1 MYLPI
6 VDSDRPRKRNKVIY
20 VVSDS
25 TGETAERV
33 TRATLLQ
40 FPDADVRLKLERR
53 VRDRRGLTAVLQKA
67 AAAEAMVVFTLVRPE
82 LRDHFNEEASRLNVL
97 HVDVIGSLIHQIG
110 HHLQADPVNIPSA
123 ELPLSPEYFRRVE
136 AIEFAVKSDDG
147 KEPRNLHKADLVLC
161 GVSRTSKTPLS
172 TYLAGRGLKIA
183 NVPLVLGVNPPR
195 ELLELP
201 GYRVI
206 GLTIDVDQLL
216 DIRKHRL
223 QQLGMPSDANY
234 GLRDHVKAELEYA
247 HSIFRNNPEWMV
259 VDVTNCAIEET
270 ATIIL
275 EALKDRDELK
285 GLTSPPPKSD

>member
-1 MYLPI
+1 M
-6 VDSDRPRKRNKVIY
+6 DAKVIY

-40 FPDADVRLKLERR
+40 FPEHSIRLKLERR
-53 VRDRRGLTAVLQKA
+53 VRDRRGLSVILESA
-67 AAAEAMVVFTLVRPE
+67 AAQGAMVVFTLVRPE
-82 LRDHFNEEASRLNVL
+82 LRDHFNEEATKLGVR
-97 HVDVIGSLIHQIG
+97 HVDVIGSLISQVAHY
-110 HHLQADPVNIPSA
+110 LDADPVNIPTA
-123 ELPLSPEYFRRVE
+123 EMPLSEEYFRRVE

-147 KEPRNLHKADLVLC
+147 KEPRNLRKADLVLV

-183 NVPLVLGVNPPR
+183 NVPLVLGVDPPS
-195 ELLELP
+195 ELYELP
-201 GYRVI
+201 GYRVV
-206 GLTIDVDQLL
+206 GLTVDIDQLM
-216 DIRKHRL
+216 DIRGQRL
-223 QQLGMPSDANY
+223 QQLGMPPDANY

-247 HSIFRNNPEWMV
+247 HAIFREHSEWMV

-275 EALKDRDELK
+275 EALKEREELS
-285 GLTSPPPKSD
+285 GLTSPAPRVL

>member
-1 MYLPI
+1 M
-6 VDSDRPRKRNKVIY
+6 DAKVIY

-40 FPDADVRLKLERR
+40 FPDQNVKLKIERR
-53 VRDRRGLTAVLQKA
+53 LRDRRGLTAILQQA

-82 LRDHFNEEASRLNVL
+82 LRDHFNEEATKLGVS
-97 HVDVIGSLIHQIG
+97 HVDVIGSLLMQVAQ
-110 HHLQADPVNIPSA
+110 HLGADPVNIPSA
-123 ELPLSPEYFRRVE
+123 ELPLSAEYFRRVE

-147 KEPRNLHKADLVLC
+147 KEPRNLHKADLILC

-172 TYLAGRGLKIA
+172 TYLAGRGLRVA
-183 NVPLVLGVNPPR
+183 NVPLVLGVEPPR

-223 QQLGMPSDANY
+223 QQLGMPPDANY

-247 HSIFRNNPEWMV
+247 HNIFRTNADWMV

-275 EALKDRDELK
+275 EALKERDELRH
-285 GLTSPPPKSD
+285 LTSPPPKS

>member
-1 MYLPI
+1 M
-6 VDSDRPRKRNKVIY
+6 DAKVIY

-40 FPDADVRLKLERR
+40 FPEHSIRLKLERR
-53 VRDRRGLTAVLQKA
+53 VRDRRGLTAILENA
-67 AAAEAMVVFTLVRPE
+67 AAQEAMVVFTLVRPE
-82 LRDHFNEEASRLNVL
+82 LRDHFNEEATKLGVRL
-97 HVDVIGSLIHQIG
+97 VDVIGSLISQVAHY
-110 HHLQADPVNIPSA
+110 LEADPINIPTA
-123 ELPLSPEYFRRVE
+123 EMPLSQEYFRRVE

-147 KEPRNLHKADLVLC
+147 KEPRNLHKADLVLV

-183 NVPLVLGVNPPR
+183 NVPLVLGVDPPS
-195 ELLELP
+195 ELYELP
-201 GYRVI
+201 GYRVV
-206 GLTIDVDQLL
+206 GLTVDVDQLM
-216 DIRKHRL
+216 DIRGQRL

-234 GLRDHVKAELEYA
+234 GLREHVKAELEYA
-247 HSIFRNNPEWMV
+247 HEIFREHSDWMV

-275 EALKDRDELK
+275 EALKEREELQ
-285 GLTSPPPKSD
+285 GLTSPAPRVL

>member
-1 MYLPI
+1 M
-6 VDSDRPRKRNKVIY
+6 DAKVIY

-40 FPDADVRLKLERR
+40 FPEHSIRLKLERR
-53 VRDRRGLTAVLQKA
+53 VRDRRGLTTILENA
-67 AAAEAMVVFTLVRPE
+67 AAQGAMVVFTLVRPE
-82 LRDHFNEEASRLNVL
+82 LRDHFNEEATKLGVR
-97 HVDVIGSLIHQIG
+97 HVDVIGSLISQVAHY
-110 HHLQADPVNIPSA
+110 LEADPINIPTA
-123 ELPLSPEYFRRVE
+123 EMPLSQEYFRRVE

-147 KEPRNLHKADLVLC
+147 KEPRNLRKADLVLV

-183 NVPLVLGVNPPR
+183 NVPLVLGVDPPS
-195 ELLELP
+195 ELYELP
-201 GYRVI
+201 GYRVV
-206 GLTIDVDQLL
+206 GLTVDVDQLM
-216 DIRKHRL
+216 DIRGQRL

-247 HSIFRNNPEWMV
+247 HEIFREHSEWMV

-275 EALKDRDELK
+275 EALKEREELQ
-285 GLTSPPPKSD
+285 GLTSPAPRVL

>member
-1 MYLPI
+1 M
-6 VDSDRPRKRNKVIY
+6 DAKVIY

-40 FPDADVRLKLERR
+40 FPEERVRLKIERR
-53 VRDRRGLTAVLQKA
+53 LRDRRALTAILQQA
-67 AAAEAMVVFTLVRPE
+67 AAAQAMVVFTLVRPE
-82 LRDHFNEEASRLNVL
+82 LRDHFNEEADRLGVS
-97 HVDVIGSLIHQIG
+97 HVDVIGSLLIQIAR
-110 HHLQADPVNIPSA
+110 HLGADPVNIPSA
-123 ELPLSPEYFRRVE
+123 ELPLSAEYFRRVE

-147 KEPRNLHKADLVLC
+147 KEPRNLDKADLVLC

-172 TYLAGRGLKIA
+172 TYLAGRGLKVA
-183 NVPLVLGVNPPR
+183 NVPLVLDVDPPR

-223 QQLGMPSDANY
+223 QQLGMPPDANY

-247 HSIFRNNPEWMV
+247 HKIFRDHPEWMV

-275 EALKDRDELK
+275 EALKEIDELR
-285 GLTSPPPKSD
+285 GLTSPPPKPR

>member
-1 MYLPI
+1 
-6 VDSDRPRKRNKVIY
+6 
-20 VVSDS
+20 
-25 TGETAERV
+25 V

-40 FPDADVRLKLERR
+40 FPDEKVRLKIERR
-53 VRDRRGLTAVLQKA
+53 VRDRRALTAILQQA

-82 LRDHFNEEASRLNVL
+82 LRDHFNEEAARLDVSY
-97 HVDVIGSLIHQIG
+97 VDVIGSLLVQIAR
-110 HHLQADPVNIPSA
+110 HLEADPVNIPSA
-123 ELPLSPEYFRRVE
+123 ELPLSAEYFRRVE

-147 KEPRNLHKADLVLC
+147 KEPRNLDKADLVLC

-172 TYLAGRGLKIA
+172 TYLAGRGLKVA
-183 NVPLVLGVNPPR
+183 NVPLVLGVEPPQ
-195 ELLELP
+195 ELLDLP

-216 DIRKHRL
+216 GIRKHRL
-223 QQLGMPSDANY
+223 QQLGMPPDANY

-247 HSIFRNNPEWMV
+247 HTIFRDHPEWMV

-275 EALKDRDELK
+275 EALKEIDELR
-285 GLTSPPPKSD
+285 GLTSPPSKPKP

>member
-1 MYLPI
+1 
-6 VDSDRPRKRNKVIY
+6 
-20 VVSDS
+20 
-25 TGETAERV
+25 
-33 TRATLLQ
+33 LLQ
-40 FPDADVRLKLERR
+40 FPEENVRLKIERR
-53 VRDRRGLTAVLQKA
+53 VRDRRALTAILQQA

-82 LRDHFNEEASRLNVL
+82 LRDHFNEEAERLDVQ
-97 HVDVIGSLIHQIG
+97 HVDVIGSLLVQIAQ
-110 HHLQADPVNIPSA
+110 HLEAVPVNIPSA
-123 ELPLSPEYFRRVE
+123 ELPLTAEYFRRVE

-172 TYLAGRGLKIA
+172 TYLAGRGLKVA
-183 NVPLVLGVNPPR
+183 NMPLVLGVEPPS

-223 QQLGMPSDANY
+223 QQLGMPADANY
-234 GLRDHVKAELEYA
+234 GLRDHVRAELEFA
-247 HSIFRNNPEWMV
+247 HAIFRNHPEWMV

-275 EALKDRDELK
+275 EALKDVEEFK
-285 GLTSPPPKSD
+285 GLTSPPPRPR

>member
-1 MYLPI
+1 M
-6 VDSDRPRKRNKVIY
+6 DAKVIY

-40 FPDADVRLKLERR
+40 FPDHTIRLKLQRR
-53 VRDRRGLTAVLQKA
+53 VRDRRGLTTILESA
-67 AAAEAMVVFTLVRPE
+67 AAQEAMVVFTLVRPE
-82 LRDHFNEEASRLNVL
+82 LRDHFNEQATKLGVR
-97 HVDVIGSLIHQIG
+97 HVDVIGSLISQVG
-110 HHLQADPVNIPSA
+110 QYLEADPINIPTA
-123 ELPLSPEYFRRVE
+123 EMPLSQEYFRRVE

-147 KEPRNLHKADLVLC
+147 KEPRNLHKADLVLA

-183 NVPLVLGVNPPR
+183 NVPLVLGVDPPS
-195 ELLELP
+195 ELYEVP
-201 GYRVI
+201 GYRVV
-206 GLTIDVDQLL
+206 GLTVDVEQLM
-216 DIRKHRL
+216 DIRGQRL
-223 QQLGMPSDANY
+223 QQLGMPPDANY

-247 HSIFRNNPEWMV
+247 HAIFRDNPEWMV

-275 EALKDRDELK
+275 EALKEREELR
-285 GLTSPPPKSD
+285 GLTSPAPRVL